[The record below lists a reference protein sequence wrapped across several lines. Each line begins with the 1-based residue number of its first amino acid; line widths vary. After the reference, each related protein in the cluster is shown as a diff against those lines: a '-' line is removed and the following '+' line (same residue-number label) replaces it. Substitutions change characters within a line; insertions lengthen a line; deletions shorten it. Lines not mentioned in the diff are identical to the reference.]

1 MRPLYHSSTN
11 ALRQPPGEST
21 GSCGIGTYT
30 PEAKLDVNGD
40 IRVTDLK
47 VVSTIDM
54 TGATFVIDDTHEA
67 DRNVK
72 ELTIGNL
79 NVT

>member
-1 MRPLYHSSTN
+1 MVVVGETLLNGKTN
-11 ALRQPPGEST
+11 
-21 GSCGIGTYT
+21 
-30 PEAKLDVNGD
+30 
-40 IRVTDLK
+40 VTDLK

-67 DRNVK
+67 DRNVQ

-79 NVT
+79 NVS